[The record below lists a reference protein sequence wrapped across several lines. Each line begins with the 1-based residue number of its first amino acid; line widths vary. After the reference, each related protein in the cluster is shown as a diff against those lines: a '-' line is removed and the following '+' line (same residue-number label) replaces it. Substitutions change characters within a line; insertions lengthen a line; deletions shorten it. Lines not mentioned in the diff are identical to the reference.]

1 MNPTLQSLRRS
12 ALVGGTGLLLL
23 ALLAAFGNI
32 IVLENLVTWDDATE
46 TATEIADAEGLFR
59 LAVASLTLTAVLD
72 VIVAWAL
79 LRVFAPVS
87 ASMSTLAA
95 WLRLAFAGVFLV
107 AIGQLVGVVGLVA
120 DQRAADAL
128 ASLNAFDDIWDVG
141 LVLFGL
147 HLALVGYLAYRSG
160 YVPRFVGVLLV
171 VAGLGYLVDSFGTI
185 LADGYSVEVA
195 QVTFVGEALLMLW
208 LLVRGHQLTPATAN
222 ATPTAPATAPE
233 ARSAS

>member
-59 LAVASLTLTAVLD
+59 LGVASLTLTAVLD